1 MRLFRQWLNSH
12 RSKFHYRRSPN
23 LEILEDRTL
32 LSTGLTTFNLV
43 SPDKLSANIDTFGS
57 SVVVLRNGNVV
68 VTDPTDSTVA
78 RNAGAVFLY
87 NGRTGAL
94 LGELTGST
102 SGDQV
107 GSGGVTALAN
117 GNFVVSSPSWQNAGV
132 AVGAATWVCGWGT
145 TNEAVSAS
153 N

>member
-1 MRLFRQWLNSH
+1 MRLFQRRHNSNRSAFRH
-12 RSKFHYRRSPN
+12 RFSPS

-32 LSTGLTTFNLV
+32 LSASLTQFNLV
-43 SPDKLSANIDTFGS
+43 SPHALNPKVDTFGS

-78 RNAGAVFLY
+78 ANAGAVFLY
-87 NGRTGAL
+87 NGKTGAL

-102 SGDQV
+102 SGDFV

-117 GNFVVSSPSWQNAGV
+117 GNFVVNSPAWQDGGV
-132 AVGAATWVCGWGT
+132 AVG
-145 TNEAVSAS
+145 
-153 N
+153 